1 MQQLHNRQPV
11 ILDPAYY
18 DPWLSPETPTD
29 DLMGVL
35 SHDID
40 DDLQF
45 HRVSRDVNASVKD
58 KQRNDAPHFI
68 EPVAGFANPL

>member
-1 MQQLHNRQPV
+1 MQQLHDRQPV
-11 ILDPAYY
+11 ILDQAYY
-18 DPWLSPETPTD
+18 DAWLNPETPAD
-29 DLMGVL
+29 DLMDVL
-35 SHDID
+35 KHDID

-68 EPVAGFANPL
+68 EPIELFSNPL